1 MAHRTFSVELLGDGG
16 RSPPGLAIADY
27 ADEHGSCSFPE
38 VTPTA
43 YACCMNPGSETVKR
57 RSPLAVRPKSPV
69 VVIFD
74 GDDTLWETEPLYDRA
89 RSEAAGIVSNAGLDA
104 HRFEELQ
111 RTIDMDNVAQM
122 GLSSARFP
130 TSSVQAYEKL
140 ATAAGTAVIRSVS
153 DHIYEVSAQVFERVA
168 PVMPHARNVLEQMAS
183 SYRIALLTKG
193 ERAVQQK
200 RIDLSKLAPYFA
212 LIRIVEEKN
221 SSAFEAVLRD
231 LNSRPG
237 VAWSVGNSLPSD
249 IIPAREIG
257 MSAVWIDS
265 HVWGH
270 ERSFDGQR
278 IADAGVRVAT
288 DLSEV
293 PTIVGLAELE
303 GAE

>member
-1 MAHRTFSVELLGDGG
+1 
-16 RSPPGLAIADY
+16 
-27 ADEHGSCSFPE
+27 
-38 VTPTA
+38 
-43 YACCMNPGSETVKR
+43 
-57 RSPLAVRPKSPV
+57 
-69 VVIFD
+69 
-74 GDDTLWETEPLYDRA
+74 
-89 RSEAAGIVSNAGLDA
+89 
-104 HRFEELQ
+104 
-111 RTIDMDNVAQM
+111 
-122 GLSSARFP
+122 
-130 TSSVQAYEKL
+130 
-140 ATAAGTAVIRSVS
+140 
-153 DHIYEVSAQVFERVA
+153 
-168 PVMPHARNVLEQMAS
+168 MPHARNVLEQMAS